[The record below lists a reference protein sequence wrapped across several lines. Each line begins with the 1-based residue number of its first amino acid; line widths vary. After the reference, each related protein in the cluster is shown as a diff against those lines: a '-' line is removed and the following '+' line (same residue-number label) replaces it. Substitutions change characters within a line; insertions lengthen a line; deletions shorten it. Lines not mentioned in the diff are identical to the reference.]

1 VNQTETYDV
10 IVVGAGSAGC
20 VLAARLTEDPGVR
33 VLLLEAGGDDRVD
46 EIQIPA
52 AFSKQFRTRLDW
64 GYSTQEQKHAQGRRL
79 YWPRGKVL
87 GGSSS
92 MNAMI
97 YIRGSRRDYDEWAA
111 LTGDPAWSYEAVL
124 PYFRRSEDN
133 VRGASAYHG
142 VGGPL
147 RVEEQRSPHPW
158 TLAFLD
164 AAVAAGLPPNPD
176 FNGAEQEGSGLF
188 QVTQRR
194 GRRWSTASAF
204 LRPALDRPALTVR
217 THALATRVLVE
228 HGRAVGV
235 EYRADGVTQ
244 RARAEHQVIL
254 SGGAVNSPQL
264 LLLSG
269 IGPAPH
275 LRDVGIDVV
284 QDLPGVGAGLQDHPA
299 VPVIR
304 RAVGSSLMDAE
315 SLRNIADYYL
325 RRRGMLTSN
334 VGEGGAFFRSRPE
347 LEAPDLQFHFAPAK
361 FWAQALY
368 EMDEHAMT
376 IGVTLVRVASRGFVR
391 LRSADPTWAPA
402 IDGGYLEADEDL
414 EALVEGV
421 RRAREVLGGTALEG
435 IVREEWLP
443 GVDVRD
449 DDALR
454 EAVRGGVESLYH
466 PVSSCR
472 MGTDDL
478 SVVDPQLRVHGL
490 EGLRV
495 VDASV
500 MPTLVR
506 GNTNAPTIMIAERG
520 ADLIRGRAPAA
531 SEEVAGATA

>member
-1 VNQTETYDV
+1 VDHTETYDV

-79 YWPRGKVL
+79 YWPRGKAL

-97 YIRGSRRDYDEWAA
+97 YIRGSRHDYDEWAA
-111 LTGDPAWSYEAVL
+111 LTGDPRWSYDAVL
-124 PYFRRSEDN
+124 PYFTRSEDN

-147 RVEEQRSPHPW
+147 RVEEQRSPHRW
-158 TLAFLD
+158 TFAFLD
-164 AAVAAGLPPNPD
+164 AAVAAGMPSNPD
-176 FNGAEQEGSGLF
+176 FNGPEQDGSGLY

-194 GRRWSTASAF
+194 GRRWSAASAF
-204 LRPALDRPALTVR
+204 LRPALERPNLTLRMHALT
-217 THALATRVLVE
+217 TRVLIE

-235 EYRADGVTQ
+235 EYRADGATH
-244 RARAEHQVIL
+244 RARAEHEVIV

-275 LRDVGIDVV
+275 LRDVGVDVV
-284 QDLPGVGAGLQDHPA
+284 HDLPGVGAGLQDHPA

-304 RAVGSSLMDAE
+304 RAVGSSLLDAE
-315 SLRNIADYYL
+315 SLRSIADYYL

-334 VGEGGAFFRSRPE
+334 IGEGGAFFRSRPE
-347 LEAPDLQFHFAPAK
+347 LEAPDLQLHFAPAK

-368 EMDEHAMT
+368 EIDEHGMT
-376 IGVTLVRVASRGFVR
+376 IGVTLVRVASRGSVR

-402 IDGGYLEADEDL
+402 IDAGYLEDDADV

-421 RRAREVLGGTALEG
+421 RRARDVLGGAALER
-435 IVREEWLP
+435 VARDEWLP
-443 GVDVRD
+443 GADVRG

-454 EAVRGGVESLYH
+454 EAVRAGIESLYH

-478 SVVDPQLRVHGL
+478 AVVDPELRVHGL

-506 GNTNAPTIMIAERG
+506 GNTNAPTIMIAERA
-520 ADLIRGRAPAA
+520 ADLVAGRAPATA
-531 SEEVAGATA
+531 AGATA